1 MLFLQQI
8 YGNMEY
14 FNELKATK
22 IFSSASEFECQAMM
36 FCFKTK
42 FKTFDKNENI
52 IKQGDR
58 MEDIILILKGGGNVE
73 NVDSLGNISIVM
85 QLKKGD
91 VYGIESAYAGDEY
104 YKDSVIATEKSLV
117 LFMNKHRLINPC
129 ENRCKRHDIVVKNLM
144 QMVAESDLKLLDK
157 LTHISKKT
165 TREKLLSYLSSISE
179 REKSNYFE
187 IPFNITELAN
197 YLSVDRSAMSNELS
211 KLKKEGIIDYDKR
224 QFHIY
229 NNKLDY

>member
-104 YKDSVIATEKSLV
+104 YKDSVITTEKSLV

-144 QMVAESDLKLLDK
+144 QMVAESNLKLLDK